1 MRRDQQYRG
10 AHDAGSR
17 LAGPGLNVIVLFLL
31 IGLFAFPV
39 FSQTAE
45 KVSCDLGVQ
54 APAFGFWTW
63 SPNTRID
70 VYILAANFTTEEVP
84 SLLKP
89 VVRWDGEWQS
99 TGSGVR
105 LHYAGTTS
113 APREC
118 RNCLTIMRAPVF
130 NQKTRHGSE
139 LKAYSAEGT
148 QLVTYAAILLDPA
161 LRDSQALTNAVAH
174 ELGHSFGLLD
184 CYNCKDRSTVMNKLK
199 RMNQSNGMEGPTP
212 CDIAQVKRAYNQLSI
227 RVSPA
232 PIGMKAAVDEGEEPV
247 EDDTPIVP
255 G

>member
-1 MRRDQQYRG
+1 MG
-10 AHDAGSR
+10 A
-17 LAGPGLNVIVLFLL
+17 GLHRVIVLFLF
-31 IGLFAFPV
+31 IGLFASPV
-39 FSQTAE
+39 FSQNAGKLAACNAGE
-45 KVSCDLGVQ
+45 R

-63 SPNTRID
+63 GSNTRID
-70 VYILAANFTTEEVP
+70 VYILEANFTPEEVP
-84 SLLKP
+84 YLLKP
-89 VVRWDGEWQS
+89 VLLWDAEWQS

-113 APREC
+113 AAREC

-139 LKAYSAEGT
+139 LKAYSADGT

-161 LRDSQALTNAVAH
+161 LTDSQTLTNAVAH

-212 CDIAQVKRAYNQLSI
+212 CDIAQVRRAYKQLGT
-227 RVSPA
+227 RVSQS
-232 PIGMKAAVDEGEEPV
+232 PIGINASVDEGEEPV
-247 EDDTPIVP
+247 ADDTPIVP
-255 G
+255 R